1 MNLYYLSRLPQF
13 SSYTTQT
20 KMFIESDVQNQ
31 EEVSASEK
39 LNEAEED
46 ESRCFFFFAVLI
58 NMQFCFAKLLI
69 HCSLHNSKDQTENLM
84 CKIPFVKD

>member
-1 MNLYYLSRLPQF
+1 MNLYYLSHLPQF

-46 ESRCFFFFAVLI
+46 ESRWVF
-58 NMQFCFAKLLI
+58 LL
-69 HCSLHNSKDQTENLM
+69 
-84 CKIPFVKD
+84 F